1 MIAPLA
7 RVKPRTSALVM
18 CAAAKTVPRS
28 YSGKLLAMSVFWR
41 QGLRHERV
49 TIPMNPP
56 EEFCT
61 PPSFANPSPAQFCTT
76 KNRRLH
82 ILYAV
87 FRNAPPRSL
96 LHCNVGLATY
106 KVPRNL
112 SEFRFLKAKCHAR
125 KRSA

>member
-1 MIAPLA
+1 MPIAEAQL
-7 RVKPRTSALVM
+7 TQESA
-18 CAAAKTVPRS
+18 S
-28 YSGKLLAMSVFWR
+28 S
-41 QGLRHERV
+41 
-49 TIPMNPP
+49 
-56 EEFCT
+56 
-61 PPSFANPSPAQFCTT
+61 T